1 MLNYTLCFLIKGS
14 DVLMLF
20 REKNPNRGKWNGVG
34 GKIEPSETPEEGCRR
49 EVLEETGLHVGSLL
63 FRGMIALN
71 GVECIYVFISDDFT
85 GELIHSDEGA
95 LDWKSVNWILE
106 STDVVENIP
115 LFINEVLDRYSEPKV
130 YDCSYGENGE
140 MNHFQSKPCSKLLRF

>member
-1 MLNYTLCFLIKGS
+1 MYLVKNNRKGVSVLNYTLCFLIKGS

-34 GKIEPSETPEEGCRR
+34 GKIELS
-49 EVLEETGLHVGSLL
+49 ETGLHVGSLL
-63 FRGMIALN
+63 FRGMITLN
-71 GVECIYVFISDDFT
+71 GVECIYVFISDDFA
-85 GELIHSDEGA
+85 GELIQSDEGA
-95 LDWKSVNWILE
+95 LDWKSVDWILE
-106 STDVVENIP
+106 SRDVVENIP

-140 MNHFQSKPCSKLLRF
+140 MNNFHSKPYSKLLRI